1 MIFFWS
7 LFVIGSI
14 LNVIGVHIGNFT
26 CFLIGTG
33 LICLF
38 FIFVMIGEHF
48 YEKKHPEMWTW
59 WGWPL

>member
-14 LNVIGVHIGNFT
+14 LNIIGVHIGNFT
-26 CFLIGTG
+26 CLLIGMG

-38 FIFVMIGEHF
+38 FIFVMIGKHF
-48 YEKKHPEMWTW
+48 YEKEHPEMWTW
-59 WGWPL
+59 